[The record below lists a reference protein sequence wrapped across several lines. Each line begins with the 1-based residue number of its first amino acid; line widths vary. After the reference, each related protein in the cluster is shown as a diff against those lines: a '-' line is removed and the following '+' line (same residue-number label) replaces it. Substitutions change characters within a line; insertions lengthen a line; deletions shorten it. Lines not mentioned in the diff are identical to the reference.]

1 MSESKRNDYQ
11 GWNAKAVTPSNSAD
25 HEPKGVKLFIGTGGT
40 VKVKMS
46 GNGEIVIFK
55 NLADGTFLPIYV
67 DRIYAADTDATDI
80 VAIW

>member
-1 MSESKRNDYQ
+1 MTQFKRNDFQ
-11 GWNAKAVTPSNSAD
+11 GWNAKAVTPSNTTD
-25 HEPKGVKLFIGTGGT
+25 HEPLGVKLFIGTGGS

-46 GNGEIVIFK
+46 GTGEIVIFK

-80 VAIW
+80 VAIL